1 MMKQEKIEN
10 DNFSLFVRIKRQKA
24 HLDNTLTENSSKVIQ
39 NHNRLYSG
47 SSKIEMQKE
56 KQGGENSKWKDI
68 RKQRPY
74 SFDGGFSHTEEI
86 IENIDRNRRE
96 ILKKKEPLDV
106 YLMSKTFSSN
116 TAYPNNPKNK
126 NGFFQQFKKKNTPHT
141 LKSIHTET
149 KNSEQP
155 KQHDLIYIGNF
166 ETRIDKESM
175 CFEVRVDRTKPSS
188 QHSNRSI

>member
-56 KQGGENSKWKDI
+56 KPGGENSKWKDI

-106 YLMSKTFSSN
+106 YLMSKHSLQTRLTLTTQKTKMAFSSSSRR
-116 TAYPNNPKNK
+116 K
-126 NGFFQQFKKKNTPHT
+126 TPPI
-141 LKSIHTET
+141 L
-149 KNSEQP
+149 
-155 KQHDLIYIGNF
+155 
-166 ETRIDKESM
+166 
-175 CFEVRVDRTKPSS
+175 
-188 QHSNRSI
+188 